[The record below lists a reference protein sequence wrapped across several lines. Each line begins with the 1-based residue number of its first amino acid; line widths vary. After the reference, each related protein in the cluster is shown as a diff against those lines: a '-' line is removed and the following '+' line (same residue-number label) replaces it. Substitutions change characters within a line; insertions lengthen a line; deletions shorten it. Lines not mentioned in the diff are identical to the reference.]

1 MKQRK
6 MWTTALTLV
15 LALTCL
21 SFKCGGGGPNTPE
34 GQRRKFAK
42 AADDIAGAISAMIDA
57 KRNLA
62 QQGRISADEERK
74 LTQLLTV
81 ANEADTAL
89 VNKLRATTTI
99 DAGSCNELLNLL
111 SQVTSAVN
119 SLNNSGVLP
128 VGNADAKQR
137 LSRFIATINAA
148 LAVLGQLQS
157 CNSMAT
163 PTPTRT
169 P

>member
-21 SFKCGGGGPNTPE
+21 SFKCGGGGTTDPK
-34 GQRRKFAK
+34 RKYAK

-57 KRNLA
+57 KRSLA
-62 QQGRISADEERK
+62 TQGRISADEERK

-89 VNKLRATTTI
+89 VNKLRSTTAI

-128 VGNADAKQR
+128 VGNADAKQK
-137 LSRFIATINAA
+137 LSRFIATINTA